1 MGRKKKASP
10 LLDEAD
16 VGVDGE
22 TDARKMIDG
31 RAFLRAVA
39 FALKC
44 CPDGEGTAHLAHV
57 CFVGNEVV
65 CADGERWHVGIYP
78 VGVALPFVAPRTAV
92 KKLMIHLAYADKVS
106 RADGG
111 SWSVEVKVWDESEGD
126 AATRR
131 MMVRFEGGKSLPPIE
146 VDLTRCEVGYV
157 PSEWTPPVAETAEL
171 ADESKE
177 YPEISCENMRVAMS
191 WYRSWDRDHGIFR
204 QRVDEHGVMRIDI
217 FAGGNPVAA
226 AFLLPR
232 TMPKARL
239 PMSEPLFDRANP
251 DAKPVGQSILDLV
264 VDRDG
269 KPFEEPEEDEDED
282 DTGEDPD
289 AGLDNN

>member
-1 MGRKKKASP
+1 MARKKRAAAEATAS
-10 LLDEAD
+10 A
-16 VGVDGE
+16 GGDGE
-22 TDARKMIDG
+22 SDARQMVDG

-44 CPDGEGTAHLAHV
+44 CPDGEGTAHMAHV
-57 CFVGNEVV
+57 CFVGREVV

-78 VGVALPFVAPRTAV
+78 VGVALPFVAPRAAV

-111 SWSVEVKVWDESEGD
+111 SWSVEVRVWDESEGD
-126 AATRR
+126 AAKRR
-131 MMVRFEGGKSLPPIE
+131 MLVRFEGGKSLPPIE
-146 VDLTRCEVGYV
+146 VELTRCEVGHV
-157 PSEWTPPVAETAEL
+157 PAEWTPPVAETAEL

-191 WYRSWDRDHGIFR
+191 WYRSWDKDHGIFK
-204 QRVDEHGVMRIDI
+204 QRVDDNGIMRIDI
-217 FAGGNPVAA
+217 AAGGNPVAA

-232 TMPKARL
+232 SMPKARL
-239 PMSEPLFDRANP
+239 PMSEPLFDRNNP
-251 DAKPVGQSILDLV
+251 DARPIGQSILDLV

-269 KPFEEPEEDEDED
+269 KPYKDPEEDEED
-282 DTGEDPD
+282 DKEELGENDPD
-289 AGLDNN
+289 